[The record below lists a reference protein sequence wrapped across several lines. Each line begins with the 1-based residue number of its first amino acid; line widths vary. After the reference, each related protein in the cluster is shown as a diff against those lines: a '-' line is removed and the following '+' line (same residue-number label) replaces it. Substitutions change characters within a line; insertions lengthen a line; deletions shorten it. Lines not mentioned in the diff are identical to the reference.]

1 MATPSACSRKLLGTL
16 SDWTIFPLG
25 SVEYG
30 AGNVLSH
37 IPCPAFG
44 GVERDHPNGMRILAT
59 QNVLDNGFFIS
70 FIVAGL
76 AIGVT

>member
-1 MATPSACSRKLLGTL
+1 MSAF

-30 AGNVLSH
+30 AGNVLCH
-37 IPCPAFG
+37 IAGPAFG
-44 GVERDHPNGMRILAT
+44 GVEGDHPHWMRILAA
-59 QNVLDNGFFIS
+59 QNVLDNGFFVS
-70 FIVAGL
+70 FVVASL